1 MTTATPALLE
11 MLVAALDME
20 QKGRAFYDEAA
31 AGCTS
36 KLGKEIFLHLAA
48 DEVVHLERLKRI
60 FASLKEREAWTED
73 WATLTTSHEDFS
85 EFYHTLL
92 KKHEKDVTP
101 ASSELN
107 ALTVGI
113 DLERKTA
120 AYYEEHLVHA
130 KDEKVR
136 TFLKRMI
143 AEERGHLAALSDL
156 KLYLTDPEEWSFE
169 MEHRDPD
176 DE

>member
-1 MTTATPALLE
+1 MTTAAPALLD
-11 MLVAALDME
+11 MLAAALDME
-20 QKGRAFYDEAA
+20 QKGKAFYDEAA
-31 AGCTS
+31 AGCVS
-36 KLGKEIFLHLAA
+36 KLGQQIFLHLAA
-48 DEVVHLERLKRI
+48 DEVVHLDRLKRI

-73 WATLTTSHEDFS
+73 WTALKMAHEDFGV
-85 EFYHTLL
+85 FYHTLL
-92 KKHEKDVTP
+92 TTHGKDVTP
-101 ASSELN
+101 VASELN

-113 DLERKTA
+113 DLERKSI
-120 AYYEEHLVHA
+120 AYYEDHLAHA

-169 MEHRDPD
+169 MERRDPD

>member
-1 MTTATPALLE
+1 MTIALPGLLD

-20 QKGRAFYDEAA
+20 QKGRVFYDEAA
-31 AGCTS
+31 ASCAS
-36 KLGKEIFLHLAA
+36 KLGKQIFLHLAD
-48 DEVVHLERLKRI
+48 DEVVHLERLKKV
-60 FASLKEREAWTED
+60 FTSLKEREVWTED
-73 WATLTTSHEDFS
+73 WTALTTRHEDFS
-85 EFYHTLL
+85 AFYHTLL
-92 KKHEKDVTP
+92 KTHEKDVSP
-101 ASSELN
+101 AASELN

-113 DLERKTA
+113 DLERKTI
-120 AYYEEHLVHA
+120 AYYEEHLARA
-130 KDEKVR
+130 KEEKVR

-169 MEHRDPD
+169 MERRDLD